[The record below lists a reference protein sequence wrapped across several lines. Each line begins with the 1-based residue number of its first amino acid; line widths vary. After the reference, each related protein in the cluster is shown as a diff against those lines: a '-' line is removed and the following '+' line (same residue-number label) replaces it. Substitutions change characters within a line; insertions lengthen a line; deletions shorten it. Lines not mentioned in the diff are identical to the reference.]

1 MSYNISNYNDNF
13 IIVSS
18 EAFDC
23 ILKDEYLKYHFVF
36 IF

>member
-1 MSYNISNYNDNF
+1 MSNNIANYYDNF

-18 EAFDC
+18 EAFDS
-23 ILKDEYLKYHFVF
+23 ILEDEYLKYHFVF

>member
-1 MSYNISNYNDNF
+1 MSNNTINDYDNF

-23 ILKDEYLKYHFVF
+23 ILGDEYLKYHFVF